1 MEYCVIEEVEQ
12 RPGQW
17 CLTRSQIAVTI
28 VNRKRMTHIERCIN
42 WKKSSVMKRGRKG
55 ARKGFHTH
63 NLKNSQ
69 SCILPRLALTF
80 L

>member
-17 CLTRSQIAVTI
+17 CLTRSQIAVAI

-42 WKKSSVMKRGRKG
+42 
-55 ARKGFHTH
+55 
-63 NLKNSQ
+63 
-69 SCILPRLALTF
+69 
-80 L
+80 

>member
-42 WKKSSVMKRGRKG
+42 WKRSSVRKEVGREQG
-55 ARKGFHTH
+55 RD
-63 NLKNSQ
+63 S
-69 SCILPRLALTF
+69 ILTT
-80 L
+80 